1 MSLVRMAWISYFSG
15 GSWGF
20 EGNVL
25 VTSERQ
31 PVTIDPAGAGTLGTN
46 LSHPLTTFVGRAAEL
61 ATVTRLLGV
70 TRLVTVTGIG
80 GSGKT
85 RLAIEAGHSLLDR
98 FPDGIRIVG
107 LEDVRD
113 PADVVA
119 VFTEAVR
126 AASASTLSIEAS
138 LLEHLRDRGPLL
150 IVDGCESV
158 GAESRRLCGA
168 LLATC
173 PQLHIIATS
182 RHPLGIGGEVVW
194 PLPPLGLPDLDG
206 ALQIEELGRAESVQ
220 LFADRARE
228 SLGDFALTPANAETV
243 ARLCIELGGLP
254 LAIELAAARLKVL
267 TISQLASLVAG
278 DRGFLQ
284 SARNPHGRRKETLEE
299 TIAGSY
305 WLLEEPR
312 REAVRRFSVF
322 ADGFDLEGAVAMLPP
337 AAETTELAVEMIA
350 MLLEHSLIT
359 VERREGEV
367 RYRMLEPVRRYA
379 LKQLAGAEEEGEA
392 RRSHA
397 EHYLNRLAA
406 PTAEPSGVPPPGLH
420 GADSANLRTAMA
432 WARANGSDLYRRVNR
447 RAIERDGIAGGLG
460 YRLGTASAIPAD
472 APQGIRNGTP
482 KWAAPAAI
490 ASGLTKREWQI
501 LGLLVEGE
509 SNRAI
514 AERLRITANTAG
526 KHVAKV
532 LQKLHSHSRA
542 EAVATVL
549 GHRVPVV
556 VEPER

>member
-1 MSLVRMAWISYFSG
+1 
-15 GSWGF
+15 
-20 EGNVL
+20 L
-25 VTSERQ
+25 VTSVRQ
-31 PVTIDPAGAGTLGTN
+31 LARIDKAGAETLGTN
-46 LSHPLTTFVGRAAEL
+46 LSHPLTSFVGREAEL
-61 ATVTRLLGV
+61 AMLARLLGV
-70 TRLVTVTGIG
+70 TRLVTVTGVG

-98 FPDGIRIVG
+98 FPDGIRVIG
-107 LEDVRD
+107 LEDVDD
-113 PADVVA
+113 PTDVVA
-119 VFTEAVR
+119 VFAEAVGGVDNP
-126 AASASTLSIEAS
+126 ASSIEAA
-138 LLEHLRDRGPLL
+138 LLERLHDRGPLL
-150 IVDGCESV
+150 LVDGCESV
-158 GAESRRLCGA
+158 GDESRRLCGA
-168 LLATC
+168 LLAAC

-194 PLPPLGLPDLDG
+194 PLPPLGLPELEG
-206 ALQIEELGRAESVQ
+206 ALETEELGRAESVR
-220 LFADRARE
+220 LFMDRARE
-228 SLGDFALTPANAETV
+228 SLGDFPLTPADAETV

-267 TISQLASLVAG
+267 TIAQLESLVAG

-284 SARNPHGRRKETLEE
+284 SARNPHGRRRETLEE

-312 REAVRRFSVF
+312 RGAVRRFSVF
-322 ADGFDLEGAVAMLPP
+322 ADGFDLEGAAAVLPQADESP
-337 AAETTELAVEMIA
+337 ELAVETIA

-359 VERREGEV
+359 VERREGDV

-379 LKQLAGAEEEGEA
+379 LRQLAEKGEEEEEA

-397 EHYLNRLAA
+397 DHYLGRLEAPAA
-406 PTAEPSGVPPPGLH
+406 NPSGLASPERH

-432 WARANGSDLYRRVNR
+432 WARTNVADLYRRVNR
-447 RAIERDGIAGGLG
+447 RAVEREGIAAGQGGNVG
-460 YRLGTASAIPAD
+460 MTA
-472 APQGIRNGTP
+472 GIRAGAQQEASPGMP

-490 ASGLTKREWQI
+490 AAGLTRREWQI
-501 LGLLVEGE
+501 LELLVEGE

-514 AERLRITANTAG
+514 AERLHISGNTAG

-549 GHRVPVV
+549 GHRVSVV
-556 VEPER
+556 IEP